1 MDWTQLDHVT
11 DAVATAAP
19 QLDGI
24 RDAAPNASFRVKGLK
39 LAREPHRYSGRTSMR
54 ANLSVHEPRAPQ
66 DADTAFA
73 FSMEGYA
80 GSVEPRQ
87 QIPFAWSPGWNSPQ
101 AWNKFQ
107 DEVGG
112 HLRAGDPGVRLIESQ
127 GDRLTWFAVPTA
139 AVRSAESGFQ
149 AVPLYHLFGS
159 EETSS
164 RAEPVR
170 ERIPAAYVALAKA
183 DADRLGV
190 NEGAC
195 CACRSLVRN
204 CACRCRSSPSCRRV
218 WSACPPAS
226 KGFRWTSPASA
237 WKDCRRPRHDLAH
250 PHPHRRGDRHPQGH
264 VILLAV
270 VICGG
275 AAELRRTASAGTLAG
290 PSRPQPGRS
299 LRRLPAWR
307 DMLKMFFKEDWTPP
321 FADKMIFALAPVI
334 AMGSLLVA
342 FSVIPIT
349 PTWGVADLNVGLL
362 FFFAMAG
369 VNVYAVLFA
378 GWASNNKFSLLGAMR
393 ASAQTLSYEVF
404 MGLSVMGIVAV
415 TGSFNMRDIVEA
427 QHQGWWF
434 IIPQFFGF
442 CTFFIAGI
450 AVTHRH
456 PFDQPEAEQEL
467 ADGYHIE
474 YAGMKWGM
482 FFVGEYIGIVL
493 ISALLVTLFFGGW
506 HGPFLDTLPW
516 LSFFW
521 FALKTA
527 FFIMIFIL
535 LRASIPRPRYDQVMA
550 FSWKFCLPLTLI
562 NLLVTG
568 AVVLYS
574 ASPAIGQ

>member
-1 MDWTQLDHVT
+1 MTWLTPTLI
-11 DAVATAAP
+11 AVVI
-19 QLDGI
+19 G
-24 RDAAPNASFRVKGLK
+24 VLK
-39 LAREPHRYSGRTSMR
+39 A
-54 ANLSVHEPRAPQ
+54 
-66 DADTAFA
+66 
-73 FSMEGYA
+73 
-80 GSVEPRQ
+80 
-87 QIPFAWSPGWNSPQ
+87 I
-101 AWNKFQ
+101 
-107 DEVGG
+107 
-112 HLRAGDPGVRLIESQ
+112 
-127 GDRLTWFAVPTA
+127 
-139 AVRSAESGFQ
+139 
-149 AVPLYHLFGS
+149 
-159 EETSS
+159 
-164 RAEPVR
+164 
-170 ERIPAAYVALAKA
+170 
-183 DADRLGV
+183 
-190 NEGAC
+190 
-195 CACRSLVRN
+195 
-204 CACRCRSSPSCRRV
+204 
-218 WSACPPAS
+218 
-226 KGFRWTSPASA
+226 
-237 WKDCRRPRHDLAH
+237 
-250 PHPHRRGDRHPQGH
+250 

-270 VICGG
+270 VICG
-275 AAELRRTASAGTLAG
+275 ALLSFVE
-290 PSRPQPGRS
+290 
-299 LRRLPAWR
+299 RRLLGLWQDRHGPNRVGPFGAFQLGA

-342 FSVIPIT
+342 FSVIPVT
-349 PTWGVADLNVGLL
+349 PTWGVADLNIGLL

-434 IIPQFFGF
+434 TIPQFFGF

-516 LSFFW
+516 LSFVW

-574 ASPAIGQ
+574 ATPAIGQ